1 MKIKAGIFALLF
13 KIGPKLLSLFAK
25 LFKCLKVGKVGL
37 AAGSMASYAFLFS
50 WEFALMIMFML
61 FVHESGHIWAM
72 KHEGMKTKGIYFIPF
87 LGAAAVTDEA
97 FPSRKSEVFV
107 AIMGPIWGLVLSAV
121 VAVIYFITQNPLF
134 AAAASWM
141 AMVNL
146 FNLLPV
152 NPLDGGR
159 IVKSVAFSVHSWLG
173 LIFLV
178 LGTLAL
184 GAMIIYF
191 KMFLFILL
199 LIVGTIEL
207 LLEWRTFR
215 KTSKELGDIV
225 RINNLFIES
234 YQDYPEASESIQAL
248 KEQNIRILSGKK
260 DSMGIRGILVSI
272 FSYIFVIFVLWMLMY
287 CMQHIPGAGEAMQ
300 VFVS

>member
-1 MKIKAGIFALLF
+1 MKIKAGVFALFF
-13 KIGPKLLSLFAK
+13 KFGPKLLSLFAK
-25 LFKCLKVGKVGL
+25 LFKCLKLGKVGL

-61 FVHESGHIWAM
+61 FVHEYGHIWAM
-72 KHEGMKTKGIYFIPF
+72 KREGMRTKGIYFIPF

-107 AIMGPIWGLVLSAV
+107 AIMGPIWGLVLSAI

-146 FNLLPV
+146 FNLLPI

-178 LGTLAL
+178 LGTIAL

-191 KMFLFILL
+191 KMFLFVLL

-215 KTSKELGDIV
+215 SKKKLDNYIV
-225 RINNLFIES
+225 KVNNVFIES
-234 YQDYPEASESIQAL
+234 YPDLDNGTIQKL
-248 KEQNIRILSGKK
+248 KAENAAILSKKK
-260 DSMGIRGILVSI
+260 DNPMKIGGILVSI
-272 FSYIFVIFVLWMLMY
+272 FSYILVIFVLWMLMY
-287 CMQHIPGAGEAMQ
+287 LMQHIPGAGEAMQ